1 MKAQNEREEMPEALK
16 GTDIGIIP
24 SHRALLNQQMAP
36 DLAVC
41 IYVAENEAPVF
52 WQYVLPLARSMQH
65 SGNGVSIY
73 SVDTSGETLPD
84 MGAVSILELDAEKLT
99 AVQFKA
105 LLRLEGSNLF
115 CSLLRDERRKIV
127 VYLHG
132 IHAAKEDLTSLIT
145 LLVDAH
151 FGMPGE
157 PVGRNLANTRIAISG
172 VHAKLRSASGRVMKP
187 SVVNRRSVFA
197 FDC

>member
-1 MKAQNEREEMPEALK
+1 MKAQDERDEMPEIVPPNQALF
-16 GTDIGIIP
+16 T
-24 SHRALLNQQMAP
+24 HHTAP
-36 DLAVC
+36 ELAVC
-41 IYVAENEAPVF
+41 IYVVENEAPVF

-73 SVDTSGETLPD
+73 SVDTSGEALPD
-84 MGAVSILELDAEKLT
+84 VGAVSILELDAEKLT
-99 AVQFKA
+99 AVELKA

-127 VYLHG
+127 VYLHS
-132 IHAAKEDLTSLIT
+132 IHAAKEDLTSLMT

-157 PVGRNLANTRIAISG
+157 PVGRNLSNTRVVISG
-172 VHAKLRSASGRVMKP
+172 VHPKPKSAGGRVIKP
-187 SVVNRRSVFA
+187 AVANRCSIFA